1 MELILVVLGLIAV
14 ATPFA
19 TVFLLWRQ
27 QKLRQQLLKLT
38 ELSVEVTDGLRRDLT
53 ELKRQVEAS
62 AGAPRPAAEAT
73 SRAHTPAHAETPAA
87 PAVHKPVEVAPVSVP
102 IIPPATA
109 AEIARPPLKSPV
121 THQVAAERKEPSV
134 PIAPPVVAAKSE
146 PAIVEKPVA
155 TPEPIHKAEE
165 KPAIARVMPPDA
177 PTVEPKPPLAPA
189 PNIPAHKP
197 EPVSPAAASTPI
209 KPSQPAATPP
219 KAPSTPATPLPVAQ
233 PQAAPPPVVHPAAA
247 RVVEP
252 PPLSAFRAP
261 APIAARTTSSTS
273 TTSKASSERRI
284 KSFFDFEELLGT
296 RWLNRIGIVL
306 IVIGLAYGGIKAFIH
321 FPPFG
326 RDLLMYAI
334 ALGLLGLGIF
344 LEKRDRYRIF
354 SYALIGGGW
363 ALLFFTTYA
372 LNHVVPMRVVP
383 SETLDLILML
393 AVALAM
399 VAHTLRYRSQVVTG
413 LAFLLGYTT
422 VTLSHDNVYSLS
434 AGVILAIGL
443 VAIVLRMG
451 WFELEVF
458 GILSSYGNHIFWLY
472 NLLGVG
478 GAQGHAFP
486 EYHASTA
493 ILFFYWITY
502 RISYIVR
509 KTKSSYEEH
518 LSSVAAVIN
527 TVLLLGTMKYQS
539 VHPELA
545 FRALLIIGAAEFIF
559 GQIPI
564 TRRRR
569 EAFIVLSVLG
579 AALMLGAFPVKY
591 SGHDLAI
598 LWLIGAEVFLIAGV
612 MVSEVVFRRVGLL
625 AGLLVALHLIFVD
638 FQELMVRRRI
648 NENLVLDLGV
658 MFALCAVVFY
668 LNKLFIGWKWK
679 QFFDDVPDE
688 ALLTIHSYIGGFA
701 AACAAWALCSG
712 DWTAVAFAG
721 IMLTLAILG
730 KQIKSFHLQVQYGVL
745 GLLSLARVAAVNLH
759 SEIPQYV
766 HVTNRLITLPIL
778 AAAFYITAKFA
789 RTEETDNRQT
799 LRWLFAFSGTA
810 LLTALIYFEVP
821 ELWQPLAAIAFAVAL
836 LEIGQSIGYPALA
849 WHAHLLSG
857 LAVLAAVTADP
868 EGTHRWHTI
877 PWHAIGA
884 LPVVAGVYWNARR
897 IRVADAAHVQI
908 ARVVLSWAGT
918 GVMAWAIYEATPAPW
933 IAVSWIAFAIVLALV
948 MRKLAYS
955 QLAWQANAVA
965 ACAVVRAFTYN
976 LDLQQPLW
984 PGFSLRLV
992 TISIVSAGLYFLSR
1006 AATISGSESRRIVSY
1021 LHTFAATGLLSF
1033 LAWRETPG
1041 WLPAVWVVFALV
1053 LALVDRRFEME
1064 DLRWQA
1070 HILSA
1075 LTMLRAMGVT
1085 IYETDTWH
1093 GISIRLLSLSIVAVI
1108 FYAMSRIIRMRE
1120 KLRASDF
1127 HHNYSWAASTL
1138 VSMLIWYELKSLSV
1152 AVGWAVFGLVLF
1164 EYGLWRK
1171 VRQFRFQSYI
1181 ALAAAFGR
1189 IFFVNLTADTPGRV
1203 YTVLPIALIL
1213 FFVYAQL
1220 GDDGAKDDRFL
1231 RLDTLLAYLG
1241 TGTVAAFLYFQ
1252 FAGEW
1257 IVTALAVLVLLLF
1270 GLSLLLDRPLF
1281 LHQALL
1287 LTVGTCVRGVM
1298 HNLFGASYFTSGNWT
1313 GRFFVLGSAIA
1324 ALFACLPFAFLW
1336 RDRFR
1341 SHPLG
1346 NWIGAIV
1353 RRPEQFM
1360 FFAPVVLLTLML
1372 AVKMQAGMITV
1383 SWGVEA
1389 LAILVL
1395 AFTIN
1400 ERSYRLT
1407 GLALLMISFGKML
1420 LVDMWWGAWTW
1431 SDRITTFV
1439 IVGVAM
1445 VAASFLYTRYREKIR
1460 QYL

>member
-1 MELILVVLGLIAV
+1 MEPLLVVLALAAL

-27 QKLRQQLLKLT
+27 HKLRQQLLKLT
-38 ELSVEVTDGLRRDLT
+38 ELSMEVTDGLRRDLT
-53 ELKRQVEAS
+53 ELNRRVQALS
-62 AGAPRPAAEAT
+62 AAPRPAAETLA
-73 SRAHTPAHAETPAA
+73 SVHPAAPPVAHTPAEAA
-87 PAVHKPVEVAPVSVP
+87 PVFVPNVPPVPAP
-102 IIPPATA
+102 
-109 AEIARPPLKSPV
+109 EFARPPLKAPATHAGPV
-121 THQVAAERKEPSV
+121 EKKEKEPGAPV
-134 PIAPPVVAAKSE
+134 APPVVAAKSE
-146 PAIVEKPVA
+146 PVITEKPVA
-155 TPEPIHKAEE
+155 PQMAPPAVPAAERKPPVAPTPVVPAQ
-165 KPAIARVMPPDA
+165 KPA
-177 PTVEPKPPLAPA
+177 
-189 PNIPAHKP
+189 
-197 EPVSPAAASTPI
+197 PVTSAAASVPVP
-209 KPSQPAATPP
+209 PSQPTAQPKVPAMPATPP
-219 KAPSTPATPLPVAQ
+219 PATH
-233 PQAAPPPVVHPAAA
+233 PPVVHPTAA

-252 PPLSAFRAP
+252 PPLAAFHAP
-261 APIAARTTSSTS
+261 APVAAKASTSSAAKATS
-273 TTSKASSERRI
+273 QERM
-284 KSFFDFEELLGT
+284 KSLSAFEELVGT
-296 RWLNRIGIVL
+296 SWLNKIGTVL
-306 IVIGLAYGGIKAFIH
+306 IVIGLAYFGIKGLLWFG
-321 FPPFG
+321 PLG
-326 RDLLMYAI
+326 RDVLLYGI
-334 ALGLLGLGIF
+334 SLALLSAGIF

-354 SYALIGGGW
+354 SYPLIGGGW

-372 LNHVVPMRVVP
+372 LYHVRPMHVLE
-383 SETLDLILML
+383 SETFDSVLML
-393 AVALAM
+393 AAALGM

-413 LAFLLGYTT
+413 IAFLLGYTT
-422 VTLSHDNVYSLS
+422 VALSHDDVYSLS

-443 VAIVLRMG
+443 VAIILRMG

-472 NLLGVG
+472 NILGIG

-486 EYHASTA
+486 GPAGASEYHASTA

-502 RISYIVR
+502 RISYVVR
-509 KTKSSYEEH
+509 KTKSPFEEH
-518 LSSVAAVIN
+518 VSTAAAVIN

-612 MVSEVVFRRVGLL
+612 MVSEVVFRRVGLF
-625 AGLLVALHLIFVD
+625 AGLLVALHLVLID
-638 FQELMVRRRI
+638 FQELMARRRV
-648 NENLVLDLGV
+648 NENLALDLGV
-658 MFALCAVVFY
+658 MFALSATVFY
-668 LNKLFIGWKWK
+668 LNKLFVGWRWK

-688 ALLTIHSYIGGFA
+688 PLLTIHSYIGGFA

-721 IMLTLAILG
+721 IILALAILG
-730 KQIKSFHLQVQYGVL
+730 RQIKSFHLQVQYGAIA
-745 GLLSLARVAAVNLH
+745 LLSLFRVAVINLH
-759 SEIPQYV
+759 ADIPQYT

-789 RTEETDNRQT
+789 TTEEPDNRQT
-799 LRWLFAFSGTA
+799 LRWLFAVSGTG

-836 LEIGQSIGYPALA
+836 LEIGQSIKYPALA
-849 WHAHLLSG
+849 WHAYLLSG
-857 LAVLAAVTADP
+857 LAVLAAVTADSA
-868 EGTHRWHTI
+868 GLHKWHTI
-877 PWHAIGA
+877 PWHAFGA
-884 LPVVAGVYWNARR
+884 LPVVAGVYWIARR
-897 IRVADAAHVQI
+897 IRATDANHVRI
-908 ARVVLSWAGT
+908 ARFALSWAGT

-933 IAVSWIAFAIVLALV
+933 IAVSWIAFAIALALV
-948 MRKLAYS
+948 MRKIGYA

-965 ACAVVRAFTYN
+965 ACAVVRGFTYN

-992 TISIVSAGLYFLSR
+992 TISIVAAGLYFLSR

-1041 WLPAVWVVFALV
+1041 WLPAVWAVFALV

-1075 LTMLRAMGVT
+1075 FTMLRAMGVT

-1093 GISIRLLSLSIVAVI
+1093 AISIRLLSLSAVAVI
-1108 FYAMSRIIRMRE
+1108 FYAMSRIIRMPE

-1127 HHNYSWAASTL
+1127 HHIYSWAASTL

-1189 IFFVNLTADTPGRV
+1189 IFFVNLTAETPGQFWGPRV

-1220 GDDGAKDDRFL
+1220 GDDSAKDDRYL
-1231 RLDTLLAYLG
+1231 RFDTLLAYLG
-1241 TGTVAAFLYFQ
+1241 TGTVAALLYFQ

-1257 IVTALAVLVLLLF
+1257 IVTAWAVMVFLLF
-1270 GLSLLLDRPLF
+1270 GLSLALERPLF

-1287 LTVGTCVRGVM
+1287 LTVGTCTRGVL
-1298 HNLFGASYFTSGNWT
+1298 HNLFGASYFSSGNWT
-1313 GRFFVLGSAIA
+1313 GRFFVLGAAIA
-1324 ALFACLPFAFLW
+1324 VLLACLPFAFRW
-1336 RDRFR
+1336 RDRFKAQP
-1341 SHPLG
+1341 SG
-1346 NWIGAIV
+1346 NWMGALV

-1360 FFAPVVLLTLML
+1360 FFAPVMLLTVML

-1389 LAILVL
+1389 LAILIF

-1400 ERSYRLT
+1400 ERSFRLT

-1431 SDRITTFV
+1431 TDRITTFV

-1445 VAASFLYTRYREKIR
+1445 VAASFLYTRYRERIR